1 MNEDFGSWY
10 YQFDDDTPIVLADC
24 LSEDGKLSL
33 ELDGQDGKGGSV
45 EFSSNDKRLKLFYK
59 LPIKKERQLKIREI
73 LDD

>member
-24 LSEDGKLSL
+24 LSEDGKLSI
-33 ELDGQDGKGGSV
+33 ELDGQDGQGGSV